1 VDVRFNSLPS
11 SRNPLVQAFSLVL
24 GTVLLV
30 GAALLGAFIFAIALG
45 IGVVFA
51 AVLILRM
58 WWMRRRIAAAHKS
71 GSAPFTSASSGSAAR
86 GRVID
91 VEYTVVDGK
100 SNESDDSSSP
110 R

>member
-1 VDVRFNSLPS
+1 MPS
-11 SRNPLVQAFSLVL
+11 SRNPLVQAFSIVL
-24 GTVLLV
+24 GAVLLV

-45 IGVVFA
+45 IGVIFA
-51 AVLILRM
+51 AILILRM
-58 WWMRRRIAAAHKS
+58 WWMQRKIAAAHKS
-71 GSAPFTSASSGSAAR
+71 GSAPFATASSGSSAQ